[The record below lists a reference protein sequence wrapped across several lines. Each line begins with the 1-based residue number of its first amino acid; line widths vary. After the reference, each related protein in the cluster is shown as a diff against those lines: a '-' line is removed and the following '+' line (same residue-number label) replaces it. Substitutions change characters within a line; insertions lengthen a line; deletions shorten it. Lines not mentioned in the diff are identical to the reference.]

1 MMRYIPLLTRAYQK
15 NQTNKY
21 LIVYKS
27 CILDTFLLLPISKSS
42 VNLKR
47 LARCSIYSS
56 EVLPN
61 IGQASVSHQSF
72 IILNTSD

>member
-21 LIVYKS
+21 L
-27 CILDTFLLLPISKSS
+27 LDTFLLLPISQSS

-61 IGQASVSHQSF
+61 IGQASMSHQSF